1 MDEVDNCKEDS
12 ENQDFFLAVYECF
25 VVYHRLYHQRTM
37 LIKKQVLFK
46 TRITALQNLTVL
58 MLLPKHDHFDFLLT

>member
-12 ENQDFFLAVYECF
+12 ENQDFFLAIYECF

-37 LIKKQVLFK
+37 LIKKQVLLK
-46 TRITALQNLTVL
+46 ARITTLQNLAVL